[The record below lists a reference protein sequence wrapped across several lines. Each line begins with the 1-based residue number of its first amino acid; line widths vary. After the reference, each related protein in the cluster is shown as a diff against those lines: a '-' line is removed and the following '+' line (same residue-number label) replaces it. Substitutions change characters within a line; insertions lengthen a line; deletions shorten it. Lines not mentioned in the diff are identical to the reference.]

1 MLDRL
6 KKLLGV
12 TPKNGQDSVKR
23 ISQSIQAIHSDEETQ
38 VFDSGSLEYSQNL
51 MAKKFDLISSVLEQ
65 AKEKAA
71 QFESLVSEIIETE
84 TAKTDPKENFQ
95 NIVQEIIDNC
105 NDVSVNGLK
114 ILAGDELNVNVN
126 EKQLKIQLPN
136 LVNSL
141 GLIQSDVS
149 SASDLQNQV
158 EELTTAIFDSELE
171 LEKYLVELEIAE
183 QNLHSAGISVAWLKN
198 AIIHS

>member
-71 QFESLVSEIIETE
+71 QFEDLVSEIIETE
-84 TAKTDPKENFQ
+84 TVKTDPKENIQ

-105 NDVSVNGLK
+105 NDVSANGLK

-136 LVNSL
+136 LVSSL
-141 GLIQSDVS
+141 GSIQSDVS

-171 LEKYLVELEIAE
+171 LEKYLVELEVAE
-183 QNLHSAGISVAWLKN
+183 QNLHSAGISVAWLKS